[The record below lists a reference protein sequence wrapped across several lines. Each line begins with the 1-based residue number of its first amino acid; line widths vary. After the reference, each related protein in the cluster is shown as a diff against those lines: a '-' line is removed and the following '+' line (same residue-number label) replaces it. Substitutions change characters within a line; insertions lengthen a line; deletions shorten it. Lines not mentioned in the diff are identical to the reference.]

1 MMASLY
7 QVTLEGEFMMF
18 DHRAR
23 TYGTQTFRLRPS
35 TPIGRRFFARGL
47 SHDSSMQVRAWT
59 FGCQDDR
66 NRYTV
71 LPAQI
76 PKGVTSGCKKQEA
89 PSNFPSSAA
98 VLYRVNMNDKIGRAK
113 GMEKEK
119 I

>member
-1 MMASLY
+1 MMAFLY

-98 VLYRVNMNDKIGRAK
+98 VLRS
-113 GMEKEK
+113 EEHTSELQSL
-119 I
+119 